1 LVVTARPSL
10 TCPNRIKQGDLHRR
24 PRAVKKAICVCVC
37 FLIAGCLAARTPAL
51 PQPDLSVSRL
61 LSLYA
66 ARRATVHDFK
76 GLLRVAVSSSRL
88 GRQTFEATWRS
99 ENGQTDLRGFNLF
112 GQTLF
117 RLTASES
124 LLSFFPSRG
133 EAVRWRSGEPS
144 GIEMPL
150 GAIEIIAT
158 VNRAGVPA
166 LPEAAHFHL
175 KQGDDITL
183 TVQEIG
189 GAVTVYWIE
198 RTHLN
203 VIRAESFDAA
213 GQWVSTVTFD
223 DYRAI
228 DAIDFPFRIEADNR
242 DGKAVLTFR
251 EVRPLSP

>member
-1 LVVTARPSL
+1 MV
-10 TCPNRIKQGDLHRR
+10 
-24 PRAVKKAICVCVC
+24 
-37 FLIAGCLAARTPAL
+37 
-51 PQPDLSVSRL
+51 
-61 LSLYA
+61 
-66 ARRATVHDFK
+66 
-76 GLLRVAVSSSRL
+76 VSSSRL

-133 EAVRWRSGEPS
+133 EAVRWRSDEPS
-144 GIEMPL
+144 GIEMPI
-150 GAIEIIAT
+150 GSVEMIKT

-166 LPEAAHFHL
+166 LPETAYFHL
-175 KQGDDITL
+175 KQRDGIML
-183 TVQEIG
+183 TVQENG
-189 GAVTVYWIE
+189 GAATVYGIE

-203 VIRAESFDAA
+203 VIRAESFNAA

-228 DAIDFPFRIEADNR
+228 GATVFPFRIEADSR
-242 DGKAVLTFR
+242 DGKVVLTFK
-251 EVRPLSP
+251 EVTPLVP

>member
-1 LVVTARPSL
+1 
-10 TCPNRIKQGDLHRR
+10 
-24 PRAVKKAICVCVC
+24 VKKAIFVAVC
-37 FLIAGCLAARTPAL
+37 FLVAGCLAVRTPAL
-51 PQPDLSVSRL
+51 PQGDLSVSRL

-66 ARRATVHDFK
+66 ARRSTVPDFK

-88 GRQTFEATWRS
+88 GHQTFDATWRS
-99 ENGQTDLRGFNLF
+99 QKGETELRGFSLF

-133 EAVRWRSGEPS
+133 EAVHWRPNEPS

-150 GAIEIIAT
+150 GSIALIQAI
-158 VNRAGVPA
+158 NHAGVPD

-175 KQGDDITL
+175 KQGDGLTL
-183 TVQEIG
+183 TVREIG
-189 GAVTVYWIE
+189 GEATVYGIE

-213 GQWVSTVTFD
+213 GQWVSTVTFN

-228 DAIDFPFRIEADNR
+228 DATVFPFRIEADSR
-242 DGKAVLTFR
+242 DGKVVLTLK
-251 EVRPLSP
+251 EVTPLLP